1 GDGPD
6 LPRLIRRTRLALPD
20 GLVHFLGWQDDLTPC
35 YRHAEILWATG
46 RPGRGVRAVLEAMA
60 HGLPVVAFA
69 QAALAEMI
77 VDGEHG
83 FLVPQGDRVTLARRT
98 LQLLRD
104 RETARRIGA
113 AARARVASEFCIERL
128 AESCRQ
134 VYQGSGV
141 RSS

>member
-1 GDGPD
+1 PD

-35 YRHAEILWATG
+35 YRHAQMVWATG

-60 HGLPVVAFA
+60 HGLPIVAFA
-69 QAALAEMI
+69 QPALAELI
-77 VDGEHG
+77 VDGEHRY
-83 FLVPQGDRVTLARRT
+83 LLPPGDRVPPGRRT

-104 RETARRIGA
+104 PETARRLGA
-113 AARARVASEFCIERL
+113 AARARVASEFRIERL
-128 AESCRQ
+128 AEICRQ